1 MPLCAHYQI
10 KAAQRLFSKC
20 FCFGNQRGEKLLELV
35 QLTAEGELLQVS
47 TVGNASRVR
56 WITTAEGKVIQ
67 SQMKVE
73 GHCVQTC
80 TSSLCNRLF
89 AQ

>member
-1 MPLCAHYQI
+1 MLDNCATVSTLSNQSCSVL
-10 KAAQRLFSKC
+10 LFWKPE
-20 FCFGNQRGEKLLELV
+20 GKKLLERV
-35 QLTAEGELLQVS
+35 QLPAEGELLQVS
-47 TVGNASRVR
+47 TVGNASRPH

-80 TSSLCNRLF
+80 TSSLCNHLF